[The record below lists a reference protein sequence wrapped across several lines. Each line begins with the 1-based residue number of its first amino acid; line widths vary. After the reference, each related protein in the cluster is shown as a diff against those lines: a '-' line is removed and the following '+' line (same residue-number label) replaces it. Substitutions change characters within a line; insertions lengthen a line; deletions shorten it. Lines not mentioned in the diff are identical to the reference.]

1 MCGESSYISRPISTL
16 EELIYWNF
24 PAASNLTLPLS
35 HFCGFLNDFGLTRNS
50 LKLPKVIYCHDMAGG
65 YLSSDRTVDFTY
77 VFPAFRFV
85 HWHLIDIFIYFSH
98 HFITIPPV
106 SWINLAH
113 RQGVSVYG
121 TVIAESAQCD
131 EFKVVFANSLE
142 EHRDSS
148 KTITNYRDFA
158 IRLDQIRRVV
168 GFEGWF
174 INFEIALPQGKITIV
189 RDRIQKFLR
198 MLKNL
203 GSEVIW
209 YDAVTWSGLLDFQ
222 NELTDENL
230 PYMKAAGS
238 GLFLNYGWNLAKL
251 RRSQELSVNSTVSTK
266 VFVGIDCFGRGCI
279 GGGGFGTS
287 EALKVILDVNA
298 SRPDRPLS
306 VALFAPGWVFEKC
319 DLMKAAGDPIKT
331 FSLLAEMDAKFWSYL
346 SPLICRLR
354 GISRGDNFEMLYRP
368 TLPHLPVIQLP
379 CDLYERYDSDVLFCT
394 TCCSGQGLLPPMPCL
409 TQSQVILKYGSQ
421 MSRQQIFPTCRE
433 LNEPLIDNGTS
444 LFSFSA
450 VQVLEPGYEEFTGTC
465 LYIRFEKPNVLV
477 NLEKHKANNPMMELF
492 LFGYN
497 AFISSKAHFTIAITP
512 YTSSKTTSVEERLDH
527 KIGLKLFVDAFYTPF
542 NNESRV
548 NFKRTFLT
556 ADEGRIELK
565 NNVPWSLL
573 RYNVTELK
581 LDRIDDALI
590 SERLSITSSTV
601 PSQYIHLHRIGLT
614 WNWDSILHCCDELTN
629 DLTGFLLGLIELRD
643 PQWPLENYF
652 E

>member
-1 MCGESSYISRPISTL
+1 
-16 EELIYWNF
+16 
-24 PAASNLTLPLS
+24 
-35 HFCGFLNDFGLTRNS
+35 
-50 LKLPKVIYCHDMAGG
+50 MAGG
-65 YLSSDRTVDFTY
+65 YLSSDRTVDFTC

-98 HFITIPPV
+98 HFITLPPV

-121 TVIAESAQCD
+121 TVIVESSQCD
-131 EFKVVFANSLE
+131 GFHVIFVNSSE
-142 EHRDSS
+142 EHCDLN

-158 IRLDQIRRVV
+158 IRLDQIRRVI

-174 INFEIALPQGKITIV
+174 INFEVVLPQDKITVV

-198 MLKNL
+198 MLRNL

-222 NELTDENL
+222 NELTEENL

-238 GLFLNYGWNLAKL
+238 GLFLNYNWSLAKL
-251 RRSQELSVNSTVSTK
+251 RRSQELSVNSTMSTK

-319 DLMKAAGDPIKT
+319 DLIKAAGDPIKA
-331 FSLLAEMDAKFWSYL
+331 FRLLAEMDTKFWSYL

-354 GISRGDNFEMLYRP
+354 SISRGDSFEIVHKP

-394 TCCSGQGLLPPMPCL
+394 TCCSGQGLLPLMPCSP
-409 TQSQVILKYGSQ
+409 QSEMIMKYGSQ

-433 LNEPLIDNGTS
+433 LDKPLIDNGTS

-450 VQVLEPGYEEFTGTC
+450 VQVLEPGYGKFTGTC
-465 LYIRFEKPNVLV
+465 LYIRFEKPNVLI
-477 NLEKHKANNPMMELF
+477 NLEKHKANNAMMELF
-492 LFGYN
+492 LFGHN
-497 AFISSKAHFTIAITP
+497 AFISSKAYFTIAITP
-512 YTSSKTTSVEERLDH
+512 HTSCKKTSVEERLDH
-527 KIGLKLFVDAFYTPF
+527 KISLKLFVDAFYTPC
-542 NNESRV
+542 NHESRV

-556 ADEGRIELK
+556 ANEGRIELK

-573 RYNVTELK
+573 RYNVTELL
-581 LDRIDDALI
+581 LDPIDDALI
-590 SERLSITSSTV
+590 SKRPSVTSSTM
-601 PSQYIHLHRIGLT
+601 PSHYIHLHRIGLT
-614 WNWDSILHCCDELTN
+614 WNWDSILHCSDESTK
-629 DLTGFLLGLIELRD
+629 DSTGFLLGLIELRD